1 MFMDGDNMKIFVK
14 LLFLVGLMFLLGSV
28 KGITLQKII
37 DDTPDGGVIKLDK
50 DYNESINLNKNLII
64 DLNGHSISGTIINN
78 EVTSSHDEC
87 LVNSNIDVKIYEKV
101 INYSNL
107 KADDIVTLNNYL
119 GNDGIVDV
127 LDIKI
132 DAICGDY
139 KVGNVESVSDPIMY
153 KYVIPLSFLN
163 LDDGINRTFN
173 VVKLSNG
180 EIDELDSYYDAEEG
194 TISFKVD
201 TASIYIV
208 TYSDSTLYLNEPK
221 DVSKKEVFPLVG
233 ILSSFMY
240 FIIKKPY

>member
-1 MFMDGDNMKIFVK
+1 MFMDGDNMK
-14 LLFLVGLMFLLGSV
+14 LFLRIFFVIGIMFLLNTVSAL
-28 KGITLQKII
+28 TLQELI
-37 DDTPDGGVIKLDK
+37 DSTPDGGVIKLDK
-50 DYNESINLNKNLII
+50 DYDESISLNKNLII
-64 DLNGHSISGTIINN
+64 DMNGHFISGTIVNN
-78 EVTSSHDEC
+78 QVTSSYDEC
-87 LVNSNIDVKIYEKV
+87 LINSSIDVKIYEKV
-101 INYSNL
+101 ISYSNL
-107 KADDIVTLNNYL
+107 NADDIVTLNNYL
-119 GNDGIVDV
+119 GKDGIVDV
-127 LDIKI
+127 LDIKL

-139 KVGNVESVSDPIMY
+139 KIGDVESVSDPIMY